1 MNYQSFRGADLQEA
15 LSAVKATLGPNAMIE
30 GTRRVSNGRGGAL
43 GQEYV
48 EVTAAPPQGLKWP
61 FASREARALELPLR
75 ERAEQP
81 LRGGAA
87 GGAPAGM
94 PGEQRS
100 LRTKNKYGTVLGL
113 DGKDVER
120 ELNSLRAMLEELNEQ
135 RPPRERALS
144 LLHSKGIE
152 GNLAR
157 EIATGAAKYAKKGK
171 GPLTDFLRARLAERI
186 RVSGSLMQNPQR
198 TLIACMGPTGAGKT
212 TTLAKLA
219 ARARLDL
226 GRSVGVISLD
236 TFRVGAVEQWQR
248 YAALM
253 GIPFQVASDR
263 ASFRRALAEITADIV
278 LVDTAGRSTP
288 ASSWVLPDCLAGITE
303 DMTKHALLTLP
314 AWLRASDV
322 ARVASLYEVP
332 APTEVVITKLD
343 ETLEA
348 GGVLHAALPSDIPI
362 AYVCNGPRVPEDIRE
377 ASVEAVVDAVLPAE
391 A

>member
-1 MNYQSFRGADLQEA
+1 MSYQSFRGADLQEA
-15 LSAVKATLGPNAMIE
+15 LSAVKATLGPNALIE
-30 GTRRVSNGRGGAL
+30 GTRRVSNGRAGGL
-43 GQEYV
+43 GQQYV

-61 FASREARALELPLR
+61 FASREARATELPLR
-75 ERAEQP
+75 ER
-81 LRGGAA
+81 
-87 GGAPAGM
+87 PAM
-94 PGEQRS
+94 PPPSGETRS
-100 LRTKNKYGTVLGL
+100 LRTKTKFGSVLGL
-113 DGKDVER
+113 DSNEVER
-120 ELNSLRAMLEELNEQ
+120 ELTSLRAMLEELNQQ
-135 RPPRERALS
+135 RPPRERALT
-144 LLHSKGIE
+144 LLHARGIE

-157 EIATGAAKYAKKGK
+157 DLANGAAKHAKKGK
-171 GPLTDFLRARLAERI
+171 APLTDFLRARLAERI
-186 RVSGSLMQNPQR
+186 TVSGSLMQSPRR

-248 YAALM
+248 YATLM
-253 GIPFQVASDR
+253 GIPFQIASDR
-263 ASFRRALAEITADIV
+263 ASFRRAMAEITADIV

-288 ASSWVLPDCLAGITE
+288 ASSWVLPDCLSGMTE
-303 DMTKHALLTLP
+303 ELEKHALLVLP

-322 ARVASLYEVP
+322 QRITGLYEVP

-343 ETLEA
+343 ETIEA

-362 AYVCNGPRVPEDIRE
+362 AYLCSGPRVPEDIRE
-377 ASVEAVVDAVLPAE
+377 ASVEAVVDAVLPAD

>member
-1 MNYQSFRGADLQEA
+1 MTYQNFRGADLQEA

-30 GTRRVSNGRGGAL
+30 GTRRVSNGRAGGLAR
-43 GQEYV
+43 EYV

-61 FASREARALELPLR
+61 FASKEARALELPLR
-75 ERAEQP
+75 DRAALPQP
-81 LRGGAA
+81 S
-87 GGAPAGM
+87 
-94 PGEQRS
+94 GEQRS
-100 LRTKNKYGTVLGL
+100 VRTGGKYGSVLGMNPSE
-113 DGKDVER
+113 VER
-120 ELNSLRAMLEELNEQ
+120 ELHSLRAMLEELNQQ
-135 RPPRERALS
+135 RPPRERALTQ
-144 LLHSKGIE
+144 LHARGIE
-152 GNLAR
+152 GTLAR
-157 EIATGAAKYAKKGK
+157 ELANGAAKAAKKGK
-171 GPLTDFLRARLAERI
+171 GALNDFLRARLAERVK
-186 RVSGSLMQNPQR
+186 VSGSLMQNPRR

-263 ASFRRALAEITADIV
+263 SSFRRALAEISADIV

-288 ASSWVLPDCLAGITE
+288 ASSWMLPECLAGVGDE
-303 DMTKHALLTLP
+303 MTKHALLVLP

-322 ARVASLYEVP
+322 TRIADLYEVP
-332 APTEVVITKLD
+332 AATEVVITKLD
-343 ETLEA
+343 ETVEV
-348 GGVLHAALPSDIPI
+348 GGVMHAALPESIPI
-362 AYVCNGPRVPEDIRE
+362 AYLCNGPRVPEDIRE
-377 ASVEAVVDAVLPAE
+377 ATVEAVVDAVLPAE

>member
-1 MNYQSFRGADLQEA
+1 MTYQSFRGADLQEA
-15 LSAVKATLGPNAMIE
+15 LSAVKATLGPNALIE
-30 GTRRVSNGRGGAL
+30 GTRRVSNGRAGGL
-43 GQEYV
+43 GQQYV

-75 ERAEQP
+75 ERAALSPQN
-81 LRGGAA
+81 
-87 GGAPAGM
+87 
-94 PGEQRS
+94 GEQRS
-100 LRTKNKYGTVLGL
+100 VRTNNKYGTVLGL
-113 DGKDVER
+113 DSNQVER
-120 ELNSLRAMLEELNEQ
+120 ELNSLRAMLEELNQQ
-135 RPPRERALS
+135 RPPKERALT
-144 LLHSKGIE
+144 LLHAKGIE
-152 GNLAR
+152 GNLAK
-157 EIATGAAKYAKKGK
+157 ELANGAAKHAKKGK
-171 GPLTDFLRARLAERI
+171 APLTDFLRGRLAERVN
-186 RVSGSLMQNPQR
+186 VSGSLMQGPGR
-198 TLIACMGPTGAGKT
+198 KLIACMGPTGAGKT

-253 GIPFQVASDR
+253 GIAFQVASDR
-263 ASFRRALAEITADIV
+263 SSFRRALAEISADIV

-288 ASSWVLPDCLAGITE
+288 ASSWALPDCLNGNAE
-303 DMTKHALLTLP
+303 DMTRHALLVLP

-322 ARVASLYEVP
+322 ARVAGLYEAP
-332 APTEVVITKLD
+332 AATEIVITKLD

-348 GGVLHAALPSDIPI
+348 GGVLHAALPSNIPI
-362 AYVCNGPRVPEDIRE
+362 AYLCNGPRVPEDIRE

>member
-1 MNYQSFRGADLQEA
+1 MTYQSFRGADLQEA
-15 LSAVKATLGPNAMIE
+15 LSAVKATLGPNALIE
-30 GTRRVSNGRGGAL
+30 GTRRVTNGRAGGL
-43 GQEYV
+43 SQQYV

-61 FASREARALELPLR
+61 FASKEASAVELPLR
-75 ERAEQP
+75 ERGTASP
-81 LRGGAA
+81 LHL
-87 GGAPAGM
+87 
-94 PGEQRS
+94 EQRS
-100 LRTKNKYGTVLGL
+100 LRGPNNKYGTVLGL
-113 DGKDVER
+113 NPSEVER
-120 ELNSLRAMLEELNEQ
+120 ELTSLRAMLEELNQQ
-135 RPPRERALS
+135 RPPKERALT
-144 LLHSKGIE
+144 LLHGRGIE
-152 GNLAR
+152 GNLAKDL
-157 EIATGAAKYAKKGK
+157 ANGAAKHAKKGK
-171 GPLTDFLRARLAERI
+171 GPLNDFLRARLAERV

-263 ASFRRALAEITADIV
+263 GSFRRALAEITADIV

-288 ASSWVLPDCLAGITE
+288 ASSWVLPDCLAGLPE
-303 DMTKHALLTLP
+303 ELTKHALLTLP

-322 ARVASLYEVP
+322 SRIAGLYEVP
-332 APTEVVITKLD
+332 AATEVVITKLD
-343 ETLEA
+343 ETIEA
-348 GGVLHAALPSDIPI
+348 GGVMHAALPENIPI
-362 AYVCNGPRVPEDIRE
+362 AYLCNGPRVPEDIRE

>member
-1 MNYQSFRGADLQEA
+1 MTYQSFRGADLQEA
-15 LSAVKATLGPNAMIE
+15 LSAVKATLGPNALIE
-30 GTRRVSNGRGGAL
+30 GTRRVTNGRAGGL
-43 GQEYV
+43 SQQYV

-61 FASREARALELPLR
+61 FASKEASAVELPLR
-75 ERAEQP
+75 D
-81 LRGGAA
+81 RGGQAQ
-87 GGAPAGM
+87 

-100 LRTKNKYGTVLGL
+100 LRGPGNKYGTVLGL
-113 DGKDVER
+113 NQSDVER
-120 ELNSLRAMLEELNEQ
+120 ELTSLRAMLEELNQQ
-135 RPPRERALS
+135 RPPKERALTM
-144 LLHSKGIE
+144 LHGRGIE
-152 GNLAR
+152 GNLAK
-157 EIATGAAKYAKKGK
+157 ELANGAAKHAKKGK
-171 GPLTDFLRARLAERI
+171 APLTDFLRGRLAERV

-263 ASFRRALAEITADIV
+263 GSFRRALAEITADIV

-288 ASSWVLPDCLAGITE
+288 ASSWVLPDCLAGISE
-303 DMTKHALLTLP
+303 EMTKHALLTLP

-322 ARVASLYEVP
+322 NRIAGLYEVP

-343 ETLEA
+343 ETVEA
-348 GGVLHAALPSDIPI
+348 GGVMHAALPENIPI
-362 AYVCNGPRVPEDIRE
+362 AYLCNGPRVPEDIRE

>member
-1 MNYQSFRGADLQEA
+1 MSYQSFRGADLQEA
-15 LSAVKATLGPNAMIE
+15 LSAVKATLGPNALIE
-30 GTRRVSNGRGGAL
+30 GTRKVSNGRAGGL
-43 GQEYV
+43 GQQYV

-61 FASREARALELPLR
+61 FASQDARPVVLPLR
-75 ERAEQP
+75 EKPAV
-81 LRGGAA
+81 
-87 GGAPAGM
+87 AP

-100 LRTKNKYGTVLGL
+100 LRTKNQYGSVLGL
-113 DGKDVER
+113 NQNDVER
-120 ELNSLRAMLEELNEQ
+120 ELHSLRAMLEELNQQ

-144 LLHSKGIE
+144 VLLARGIE
-152 GNLAR
+152 GALAK
-157 EIATGAAKYAKKGK
+157 ELAAGAAKHAKKGK
-171 GPLTDFLRARLAERI
+171 SQLNDFLRARLAERVT
-186 RVSGSLMQNPQR
+186 VSGSLMQNPRR
-198 TLIACMGPTGAGKT
+198 TLISCMGPTGAGKT

-253 GIPFQVASDR
+253 GIPFQIASDR
-263 ASFRRALAEITADIV
+263 SSFRRALAEISADIV

-288 ASSWVLPDCLAGITE
+288 TSSWVLPDCLAVVG
-303 DMTKHALLTLP
+303 DDLVKHALLVLP

-322 ARVASLYEVP
+322 GRIGELYEVP

-343 ETLEA
+343 ETVEA
-348 GGVLHAALPSDIPI
+348 GGVMHAALPSNIPI
-362 AYVCNGPRVPEDIRE
+362 AYLCNGPRVPEDIRE
-377 ASVEAVVDAVLPAE
+377 ASVESVVDAVLPAE

>member
-1 MNYQSFRGADLQEA
+1 MTYQSFRGADLQQA
-15 LSAVKATLGPNAMIE
+15 LSAVKATLGPNALIE

-61 FASREARALELPLR
+61 FASRDARPVDLPLR
-75 ERAEQP
+75 ERAALNAMP
-81 LRGGAA
+81 
-87 GGAPAGM
+87 

-100 LRTKNKYGTVLGL
+100 LRTKNKYGSVLGM

-135 RPPRERALS
+135 RPPRERAVS
-144 LLHSKGIE
+144 LLHSKGVE
-152 GNLAR
+152 GTLAR
-157 EIATGAAKYAKKGK
+157 EIATGAAKHAKKGK
-171 GPLTDFLRARLAERI
+171 AALNEFLRGRLAERI
-186 RVSGSLMQNPQR
+186 RVSGSLMQNPRR

-263 ASFRRALAEITADIV
+263 ASFRRALAEISADIV
-278 LVDTAGRSTP
+278 LVDTAGRSTA
-288 ASSWVLPDCLAGITE
+288 ASSWVLPDCLTGVTE
-303 DMTKHALLTLP
+303 DMAKHALFVLP

-322 ARVASLYEVP
+322 TRIADLYEVP

-362 AYVCNGPRVPEDIRE
+362 AYLCNGPRVPEDIRE